1 MSIFLSQ
8 ILEHKADEIAK
19 ARIDRPLSMLM
30 EHCENAPPARPFIQA
45 LRQCKGSLGLIAEVK
60 KASPSAGVIRPDF
73 DYIKIAGEY
82 EAAGADCL
90 SVLTDEK
97 FFQGHLSYLTEIKK
111 AVSLPL
117 LRKDFILDK
126 YQIYEARAA
135 GADAILLIVAA
146 LNRNKLDE
154 LYAIACEL
162 GLDVLVETHTEA
174 EMEAASSL
182 GCSLIGINSRDL
194 KTFKTDLSVIERIA
208 KLSPR
213 SALLVAES
221 GIKNRADVDRLRS
234 SGISAILVGETLM
247 RAPNIAAA
255 VADLVQ

>member
-1 MSIFLSQ
+1 
-8 ILEHKADEIAK
+8 
-19 ARIDRPLSMLM
+19 
-30 EHCENAPPARPFIQA
+30 
-45 LRQCKGSLGLIAEVK
+45 
-60 KASPSAGVIRPDF
+60 
-73 DYIKIAGEY
+73 
-82 EAAGADCL
+82 
-90 SVLTDEK
+90 
-97 FFQGHLSYLTEIKK
+97 
-111 AVSLPL
+111 
-117 LRKDFILDK
+117 
-126 YQIYEARAA
+126 
-135 GADAILLIVAA
+135 
-146 LNRNKLDE
+146 
-154 LYAIACEL
+154 
-162 GLDVLVETHTEA
+162 
-174 EMEAASSL
+174 MEAASSL